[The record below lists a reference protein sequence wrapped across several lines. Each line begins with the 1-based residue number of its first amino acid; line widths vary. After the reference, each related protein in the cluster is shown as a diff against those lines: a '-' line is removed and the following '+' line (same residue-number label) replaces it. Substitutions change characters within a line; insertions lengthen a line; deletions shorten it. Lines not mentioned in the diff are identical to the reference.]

1 MAQSFELPNID
12 ALIAPYKALNELAQ
26 ANVEKLVA
34 LQAKNFG
41 KYSEMAL
48 TSAKEASALTDLE
61 QSQAYLA
68 KQGELSKKV
77 AEDIAA
83 DLKAVAEM
91 SQAYAV
97 EAQKVIS
104 ESAKKGA

>member
-12 ALIAPYKALNELAQ
+12 ALMAPYKVLNELAQ

-34 LQAKNFG
+34 LQTRNLA
-41 KYSEMAL
+41 KYSTLAL
-48 TSAKEASALTDLE
+48 NSVQEVSKLTDIK
-61 QSQAYLA
+61 QSQAYFD

-83 DLKAVAEM
+83 DLKVVAEM
-91 SQAYAV
+91 SQAYAA
-97 EAQKVIS
+97 EAQKVVAD
-104 ESAKKGA
+104 SAKKVA

>member
-34 LQAKNFG
+34 LQTKNFS

-48 TSAKEASALTDLE
+48 NSVQEAAKLTDMD

-83 DLKAVAEM
+83 DLKTVADM
-91 SQAYAV
+91 SQAYAA
-97 EAQKVIS
+97 EAQKVVAENASKI
-104 ESAKKGA
+104 A

>member
-1 MAQSFELPNID
+1 MANSFELPNID
-12 ALIAPYKALNELAQ
+12 ALIAPYKALNDLAQ

-34 LQAKNFG
+34 LQTKNFT

-48 TSAKEASALTDLE
+48 NSVKEASALTDME

-68 KQGELSKKV
+68 KQAELNKKV
-77 AEDIAA
+77 AEDMAA

-91 SQAYAV
+91 SQAYAA
-97 EAQKVIS
+97 EAQKVVA
-104 ESAKKGA
+104 ESAKKVA

>member
-12 ALIAPYKALNELAQ
+12 ALIAPYKALNDLAQ

-34 LQAKNFG
+34 LQTKNFS

-48 TSAKEASALTDLE
+48 NSVQEASKLTDME

-83 DLKAVAEM
+83 DLKTVAEM

-97 EAQKVIS
+97 EAQKVVS
-104 ESAKKGA
+104 ENASKIA